1 MLYSLTIAGC
11 CKVLIYR
18 KGRKVTRLWIGL
30 LSIAVAMASIGAA
43 RAAGLDLNAY
53 RGKVVYL
60 DFWASWC
67 TPCRQSFPWL
77 GGLVNRY
84 GTKDLV
90 VIGVNVDQDHELAE
104 KFLNLTPANFPIIY
118 DPHGEIATAYKVRG
132 MPSAVLLDRTGQVR
146 FQHVGFSEKRKDE
159 YEAHVQSL
167 LGEPATH

>member
-1 MLYSLTIAGC
+1 LLT
-11 CKVLIYR
+11 YR
-18 KGRKVTRLWIGL
+18 KGRGVTRMLVSVL
-30 LSIAVAMASIGAA
+30 TVAAALTFVGAA
-43 RAAGLDLNAY
+43 HGAGLDLSAY

-90 VIGVNVDQDHELAE
+90 VIGVNVDQNHELAE
-104 KFLNLTPANFPIIY
+104 EFLNATPANFPIIY
-118 DPHGEIATAYKVRG
+118 DPHGEIATAFKVMG
-132 MPSAVLLDRTGQVR
+132 MPSAVLLDRAGHVR

-159 YEAHVQSL
+159 YETHVQSL
-167 LGEPATH
+167 LGEPASR

>member
-1 MLYSLTIAGC
+1 M
-11 CKVLIYR
+11 LIYR
-18 KGRKVTRLWIGL
+18 KDCQVLRLWIRV
-30 LSIAVAMASIGAA
+30 LSIAVAIASIGAA
-43 RAAGLDLNAY
+43 HAASLDLSAY

-84 GTKDLV
+84 GTRDFV
-90 VIGVNVDQDHELAE
+90 VIGVNVDQNHELAE
-104 KFLNLTPANFPIIY
+104 KFLNAIPANFPIIY
-118 DPHGEIATAYKVRG
+118 DPHGEIATAFKVMG
-132 MPSAVLLDRTGQVR
+132 MPSAVLLDRAGHVR

-167 LGEPATH
+167 LGEPAAH